1 MTATI
6 SKPPAS
12 AKAAPG
18 KPQRMWIGIAA
29 GVAILG
35 LIMWGIVAVVGGG
48 EPRLNENS
56 VVLTKFIRSSGFDDL
71 PYEKQR
77 QFYKVLDDRKDEI
90 DQLYKDRRLSEAE
103 YRTALEA
110 AWLGKH
116 INRVEKYFALPPG
129 NGRDAYIDKLLD
141 KKAKKDSDDEGDEPG
156 KIKADETAAELKV
169 EAWPP
174 AVREQWKLFHTTYSR
189 EKKARE
195 AAASSTKPV
204 KK

>member
-1 MTATI
+1 MAATV
-6 SKPPAS
+6 SKSPTS
-12 AKAAPG
+12 SSGVTEKR
-18 KPQRMWIGIAA
+18 RMWIGIAGGGA
-29 GVAILG
+29 VALTLVVWG
-35 LIMWGIVAVVGGG
+35 LISIVGGG

-56 VVLTKFIRSSGFDDL
+56 VVLTRFIRSGDFDEL

-116 INRVEKYFALPPG
+116 INRVEKYYSLPPG
-129 NGRDAYIDKLLD
+129 AARDGYIDKLLD
-141 KKAKKDSDDEGDEPG
+141 KKAKKGTDADDDEPG
-156 KIKADETAAELKV
+156 KIKTDETAAELKV
-169 EAWPP
+169 ETWPP
-174 AVREQWKLFHTTYSR
+174 AVREQWKTFHATYSR

-195 AAASSTKPV
+195 AVAGSTKPA